1 VAELGNPTAGILLS
15 PWRMSTVKIRA
26 GSLFRTPPSRIG
38 PAGAGFGLEAFGER
52 PYPSVRG
59 FKVENSFS
67 TSFAQIESLLHRLYT
82 GIPCFALAGGG
93 LPGAKS
99 RRQILEQ
106 GQSRAD
112 EGSKKEGLKLIK
124 RTPIKTA
131 AEVCPLC
138 EGTGWRSLPA
148 TSSAPRDR
156 RVTRCDCQLR
166 ARNQTLLAAARIPRR
181 YEHCELA
188 SYTTDFPGAHP
199 SLAFAHLSASK
210 FAQEYDP
217 GDGTGLLIIG
227 KIGTGKT
234 HLAVGIT
241 KELILNKGISCMFYD
256 YRELLKEI
264 QNSYNATVQTTEL
277 DVLRPIFET
286 DVLVLDELGAV
297 KPTEWVWDTVSLIL
311 NTRYNDNRTT
321 IITTNFEDQP
331 AAGAGGSISPARAAS
346 RSETLGDRI
355 GERMR
360 SRLHEM
366 CRVIKMEGEDFRQKF
381 RSASFR

>member
-1 VAELGNPTAGILLS
+1 LS
-15 PWRMSTVKIRA
+15 GMK
-26 GSLFRTPPSRIG
+26 
-38 PAGAGFGLEAFGER
+38 
-52 PYPSVRG
+52 
-59 FKVENSFS
+59 
-67 TSFAQIESLLHRLYT
+67 
-82 GIPCFALAGGG
+82 
-93 LPGAKS
+93 
-99 RRQILEQ
+99 
-106 GQSRAD
+106 
-112 EGSKKEGLKLIK
+112 
-124 RTPIKTA
+124 A
-131 AEVCPLC
+131 AIEVCPLC
-138 EGTGWRSLPA
+138 EGTGWKTVRAKPTEGSN
-148 TSSAPRDR
+148 TGER
-156 RVTRCDCQLR
+156 RVTRCDCQLK
-166 ARNQTLLAAARIPRR
+166 ARNQNLLSAARIPKR

-199 SLAFAHLSASK
+199 SLALAQLTATRFAH
-210 FAQEYDP
+210 EYDP
-217 GDGTGLLIIG
+217 RDGTGLLIIG

-241 KELILNKGISCMFYD
+241 KELILNKGVSCLFYD

-264 QNSYNATVQTTEL
+264 QNSYNSTVQTTEL

-286 DVLVLDELGAV
+286 EVLVLDELGAV

-331 AAGAGGSISPARAAS
+331 AAAVNGAGSAVRAAT
-346 RSETLGDRI
+346 RAETLGDRI